1 MNTEEWFIDGSK
13 LPGSLPRYEFNK
25 LFKEAKAGSKEAVE
39 KIVKHNIRLVLYEVS
54 KKFKNTGYDH
64 KDLVSIGNIGLLKAL
79 NSYDLTKEIAFP
91 TYAVRCIDNEIA
103 MYIRNNK
110 KHQAVESLD
119 KAVFINSDGS
129 EITLEEQLSDDV
141 DITENYDKLETYRA
155 IRRAVDNLSGRDKEI
170 VFLYFGFDDDAVL
183 TQRQIATKLQLSQ
196 SYVSR
201 VIKKIVKDIGKKLE
215 SEKYI
220 ELHERPNKRKPY
232 VRREDTN
239 KTLLTEDVIVPNF
252 TVQNPIKPN
261 SFVNYQVKG
270 AAKKTPLIKE
280 FSPLEL
286 TDIKVL
292 QLKYNFR

>member
-13 LPGSLPRYEFNK
+13 LPSSLPRYEFNK

-39 KIVKHNIRLVLYEVS
+39 KIVTHNIRLVLYEVS

-170 VFLYFGFDDDAVL
+170 VFLYFGFGDDAVL

-220 ELHERPNKRKPY
+220 ELHKRPNKRKPY

-292 QLKYNFR
+292 QLKI